1 MKAGSSMAKLEIIL
15 GSVRPGRIGLPI
27 AQWVEQEARTHG
39 GFSEVELVDL
49 ADVNLPFMDE
59 PHHPRLRKY
68 VHEHTLRWSAKVDE
82 ADAFVMV
89 TPEYNYGFSAVLKN
103 ALDYLNEEWQYKAV
117 GFVSYGGVSAGT
129 RAVQMTK
136 QVISTLRMV
145 PVLDAVS
152 LPWAM
157 DMIKDGRFIPNDI
170 ATGAAKTMWDE
181 LVKVD
186 SQMQGLRKRTT

>member
-1 MKAGSSMAKLEIIL
+1 MAKLEIIV

-27 AQWVEQEARTHG
+27 AQWMENEARTHG

-49 ADVNLPFMDE
+49 AEVNLPFFDE

-68 VHEHTLRWSAKVDE
+68 VHEHTRKWSAKVDE
-82 ADAFVMV
+82 ADAFIMV
-89 TPEYNYGFSAVLKN
+89 TPEYNYGVSAVLKN
-103 ALDYLNEEWQYKAV
+103 ALDFLNEEWQYKAV

-136 QVISTLRMV
+136 QIVSTLRMV

-152 LPWAM
+152 VPWAM
-157 DMIKDGRFIPNDI
+157 EMIEDGRFVANDI
-170 ATGAAKTMWDE
+170 ATGAAKTMLDE
-181 LVKVD
+181 LLKVD
-186 SQMQGLRKRTT
+186 GQLSELRQKKN